1 MINNNWGNMKMIR
14 NMMIGMI
21 GYLYETGVIINDI
34 VSEENDIIIYCE
46 LPENSYSY
54 DEMKE
59 NADSF
64 LKRVKEKTQGI
75 FDYMHLKN
83 NIRIKYKIIKGYN
96 VTKDMRKKLH
106 NDNLNNIYKYA
117 DTICYFL

>member
-1 MINNNWGNMKMIR
+1 MIR

-21 GYLYETGVIINDI
+21 GYLYETGVTINDI
-34 VSEENDIIIYCE
+34 VSEKNDIIIYCE

-54 DEMKE
+54 NEMKV

-64 LKRVKEKTQGI
+64 LKRVKEKIQEI
-75 FDYMHLKN
+75 FDHMYLKN
-83 NIRIKYKIIKGYN
+83 NIRIKYRIIKGYN

-106 NDNLNNIYKYA
+106 NDNLNNIHKYA